1 MTRTLKPLL
10 LLVGCFAC
18 GVLSAAE
25 EGFSSLEEQ
34 MTGKEFSEAG
44 LDRLSQAEL
53 DALNGWIRRHSLGT
67 LATPASVS
75 GAASTAASGSVST
88 AAAAVEDSAEDRRGF
103 KDFEGDRT
111 PITSRI
117 VGSFSG
123 WDGQTV
129 FELENGMIWAQSDK
143 DKFYVKELENPVAV
157 IEPGLFGSW
166 KLHIEGHDSECRV
179 ERLE

>member
-53 DALNGWIRRHSLGT
+53 DALNGWIRRHSLAT
-67 LATPASVS
+67 LATPASASASAS
-75 GAASTAASGSVST
+75 GSASTAA

-117 VGSFSG
+117 VGNFSG

>member
-53 DALNGWIRRHSLGT
+53 DALNGWIRRHSLAT
-67 LATPASVS
+67 LATPAS
-75 GAASTAASGSVST
+75 ASASGSAST

-117 VGSFSG
+117 VGNFSG

>member
-53 DALNGWIRRHSLGT
+53 DALNGWIRRHSLAT
-67 LATPASVS
+67 LATPAS
-75 GAASTAASGSVST
+75 ASASGSAST

-117 VGSFSG
+117 VGNFSG

-129 FELENGMIWAQSDK
+129 FQLENGMIWAQSDK

>member
-53 DALNGWIRRHSLGT
+53 DALNGWIRRHSLAT
-67 LATPASVS
+67 LATPAS
-75 GAASTAASGSVST
+75 AST
-88 AAAAVEDSAEDRRGF
+88 AAAAVEDSAVDRRGF

-111 PITSRI
+111 SITSRI
-117 VGSFSG
+117 VGNFSG